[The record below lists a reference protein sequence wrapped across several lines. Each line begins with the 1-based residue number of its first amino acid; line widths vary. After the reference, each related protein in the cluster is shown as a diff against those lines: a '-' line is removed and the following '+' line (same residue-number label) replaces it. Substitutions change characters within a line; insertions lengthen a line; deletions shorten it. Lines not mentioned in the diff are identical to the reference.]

1 MGKAALK
8 FCFLQQSPQMWEV
21 GWSEVVGGMGKT
33 WFKEPR
39 FEFGRRDLSC
49 VKAVAADGAL
59 RHVAFSFF

>member
-1 MGKAALK
+1 MVRGG
-8 FCFLQQSPQMWEV
+8 
-21 GWSEVVGGMGKT
+21 GWNGENM

-39 FEFGRRDLSC
+39 FEFGRTDLSC